1 MTTYDIL
8 KHAIINRQQVIC
20 DYDGYRREI
29 CPHVIGTKHGREQV
43 LSFQFGGSSSSGLPP
58 EGQWRCM
65 VVERIIDARA
75 QGGAWHTGDNHSR
88 PQTCVDDID
97 AEVNY

>member
-1 MTTYDIL
+1 MTTYGVL

-20 DYDGYRREI
+20 DYDGHRREI
-29 CPHVIGTKHGREQV
+29 CPHVIGTKDGREQV

-65 VVERIIDARA
+65 VVERIINASA
-75 QGGAWHTGDNHSR
+75 QEGVWHTGDNHSR
-88 PQTCVDDID
+88 P
-97 AEVNY
+97 